1 MDFLGAEP
9 PVNEPPSRME
19 GAMMVANPMIKVE
32 IDYTILGLEESKLIL
47 NTPRQSLMESDID
60 SWKKSLVDHVF
71 FDHNGFRLLKRHFQ
85 LALWANHRR
94 EWVLVDYDSSVKE
107 CLNRHQIGQKKDQ
120 YWFKV
125 NLNEGKTAGN
135 CGWP

>member
-32 IDYTILGLEESKLIL
+32 IDYIALGLEGSKLIL
-47 NTPRQSLMESDID
+47 NTPRQSLLESSID
-60 SWKKSLVDHVF
+60 SWKRSLVDHVL
-71 FDHNGFRLLKRHFQ
+71 FDHGFRLLKRHFQ
-85 LALWANHRR
+85 LELWVSHRR
-94 EWVLVDYDSSVKE
+94 EWIRVDFDSSVRE
-107 CLNRHQIGQKKDQ
+107 SLNLNQVGLRNDQ

-125 NLNEGKTAGN
+125 TLNEGQTAES
-135 CGWP
+135 CGRP